1 MENHYNVAL
10 CSISKS
16 LSLLTNLN
24 VDIDDEGQQ
33 NKMQK
38 LSDSVVTTATDD
50 EVSIL
55 STKEQAMMQQ
65 IRGIAR
71 GGYFEGL
78 EALKFGRP
86 IPTTNL
92 VDWISI
98 TTIAEEILYN
108 NEPMASLAAMTPGG
122 EGFSTVRR
130 TSNPRIRSVT
140 PPPLTTHTTTL
151 TTTTTPTRQSH
162 SPHHSPQRA
171 DEITP
176 DVIRHNQPMHHDL
189 PTLAVLKNEM
199 SKLRYPKKKPKEG
212 GWAHSTAA
220 ENIDNWPIITR
231 SEEIDDLSV
240 HQLMIFLQAHSCN
253 QLDLH
258 KSFLQK
264 CNLNQFFEDIA
275 PEKIQSDLNTIKNCL
290 KLIQD
295 AKSDTTK
302 IAKQIAILEDVSIV
316 QSMIK
321 VSDRTFSL
329 STRIFCYFVVVAVL
343 LSVMIG
349 YSVWR
354 SQV

>member
-1 MENHYNVAL
+1 MEVRTDIAL
-10 CSISKS
+10 EKISHALRGHKRAETTQKPGS
-16 LSLLTNLN
+16 F
-24 VDIDDEGQQ
+24 QQ
-33 NKMQK
+33 TQK
-38 LSDSVVTTATDD
+38 KD

-55 STKEQAMMQQ
+55 SNEEEVMMKQ
-65 IRGIAR
+65 IRQIAR

-78 EALKFGRP
+78 EALKFGQSN
-86 IPTTNL
+86 PTTNL

-122 EGFSTVRR
+122 EGRTTVRR

-189 PTLAVLKNEM
+189 PTLAMLNNEM
-199 SKLRYPKKKPKEG
+199 SKLRYPNPKKKPKEG

-220 ENIDNWPIITR
+220 KNIDNWPIITR

-240 HQLMIFLQAHSCN
+240 HQLMIFLQAYSYD
-253 QLDLH
+253 QLDMR

-264 CNLNQFFEDIA
+264 CNLQQFFVDIA
-275 PEKIQSDLNTIKNCL
+275 PEKIQSDLNTIKACL

-295 AKSDTTK
+295 ANSDTTK
-302 IAKQIAILEDVSIV
+302 IVEQIDILEGVSIV

-321 VSDRTFSL
+321 VSADFGSATDFG
-329 STRIFCYFVVVAVL
+329 YFVVLTICIYIL
-343 LSVMIG
+343 LIYLLYVQS
-349 YSVWR
+349 R
-354 SQV
+354 